1 MRASD
6 LTARKSVLAH
16 SKAVHGVSFDPFND
30 KRLSTFSEDGT
41 SSPYYYDQFYSF
53 SICPFYVIFFL
64 LALL

>member
-41 SSPYYYDQFYSF
+41 S
-53 SICPFYVIFFL
+53 PFNIIYLFDILIIRFIFFIITNY
-64 LALL
+64 